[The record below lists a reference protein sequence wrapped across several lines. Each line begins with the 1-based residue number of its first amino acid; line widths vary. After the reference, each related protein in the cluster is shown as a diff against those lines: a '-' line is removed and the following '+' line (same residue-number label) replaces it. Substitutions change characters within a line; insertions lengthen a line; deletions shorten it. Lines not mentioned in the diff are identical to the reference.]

1 MKLEVNCTV
10 ILPPLVFPDVLEQYG
25 EPLQLSGQQKNIEQ
39 KKKLGGSFLIRVGI
53 NGETKSF
60 RQIKLLQVQ

>member
-1 MKLEVNCTV
+1 VKKCAANFD
-10 ILPPLVFPDVLEQYG
+10 P
-25 EPLQLSGQQKNIEQ
+25 KNIEQ
-39 KKKLGGSFLIRVGI
+39 KKKLGGSFLIRGRI